1 MRGKLRDKRTVTKR
15 DGFKRDM
22 LERRR
27 PAKRDNRNITW
38 LKQEPDEE
46 EDELLEEEETAVVA
60 VKKKGK

>member
-1 MRGKLRDKRTVTKR
+1 MRGKLRDKRIETKR
-15 DGFKRDM
+15 DGFKREL

-38 LKQEPDEE
+38 LHQELDEE
-46 EDELLEEEETAVVA
+46 EELLEEEETAVVA